1 MTNEQGWVEW
11 RGMEGIRSTYFLL
24 NNTFFIV
31 TTKSSV
37 TDVFKVLWPIFGAL
51 SDLVPFVQFKK
62 RKKHPWRSV
71 NFSKVAG

>member
-31 TTKSSV
+31 NTKSSV
-37 TDVFKVLWPIFGAL
+37 THVFKVLWPIFGAL

-71 NFSKVAG
+71 NFRKVAG